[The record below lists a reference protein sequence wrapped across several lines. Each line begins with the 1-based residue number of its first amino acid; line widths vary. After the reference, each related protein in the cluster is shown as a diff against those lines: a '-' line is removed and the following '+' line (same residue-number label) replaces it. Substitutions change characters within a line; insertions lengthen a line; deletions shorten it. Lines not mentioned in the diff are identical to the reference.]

1 MRKQYSW
8 RLIGFGKYERI
19 ETEIKEPRPAGFY
32 WVKYSGC
39 NGWTVAEW
47 HGKDGYWSALH
58 DSAFLRDHNFDM
70 IHEQP
75 IEKPMY

>member
-1 MRKQYSW
+1 MKRKMYTW

-19 ETEIKEPRPAGFY
+19 ETEIKEPRPNGFY
-32 WVKYSGC
+32 WVKYLES

-47 HGKDGYWSALH
+47 HGDHWSCLH
-58 DSAFLRDHNFDM
+58 DSGFLKDYNFDI
-70 IHEQP
+70 IHEVP